1 MTHPVRIFLAVGIAI
16 LLGLAVWA
24 AAGNQSLAQELEK
37 IHHQAD
43 LNSMLE
49 KIGDNNSRL
58 GDSNQSIL
66 GNILQIDQKSL
77 VTQDI
82 HSKLRSVHSGLGG
95 QNTTL
100 TDIERV
106 TGQQVGLSSQLNHL
120 SIFLKGKMNVI
131 NSSTDSQI
139 DKVGQ
144 LQAITLDTKEKM
156 KSVLDENKKLE
167 QKLESAAKKSRQ
179 AERSLP

>member
-1 MTHPVRIFLAVGIAI
+1 
-16 LLGLAVWA
+16 
-24 AAGNQSLAQELEK
+24 
-37 IHHQAD
+37 
-43 LNSMLE
+43 
-49 KIGDNNSRL
+49 
-58 GDSNQSIL
+58 
-66 GNILQIDQKSL
+66 
-77 VTQDI
+77 QDI

-156 KSVLDENKKLE
+156 KSVLDENKKPE